1 MNMDVTIVIVNYKT
15 SNFTIGAIDSIK
27 KQSSGFTYEVIV
39 LDNASGDDSVE
50 KIHNA
55 CPNVK
60 VIASKKNLGTS
71 KAYNVAMKE
80 ARGDYIFLL
89 SPDTKLLNNAIFE
102 MWEYSRNH
110 YDTAIVCG
118 NLYDLDENP
127 THSFLL
133 NRFCLDYIKKISS
146 PWHIAFAKINRSKRK
161 NYFNYT
167 DKPIEVGYAC
177 GAAMIM
183 RLRDIQKV
191 GMFDERIFMYG
202 EEAVLSEK
210 LRRIGLK
217 TVSIPGPKTMHFDGG
232 SFKDKDL
239 KKSSFSESRFK
250 IFIKGNYEAI
260 EIIDG
265 LGSGEKYYRLLLKR
279 EKQYQLIYRVLRQK
293 DKLSVSRAK
302 VSILENALKE
312 L

>member
-1 MNMDVTIVIVNYKT
+1 MDVTIVIVNYQT
-15 SNFTIGAIDSIK
+15 SDFTIGAVDSIK
-27 KQSSGFTYEVIV
+27 KQSSGFTYEIIV
-39 LDNASGDDSVE
+39 VDNASGDGSAE
-50 KIHNA
+50 KIRTA
-55 CPNVK
+55 CTEVK
-60 VIASKKNLGTS
+60 VIASEENLGTS

-80 ARGDYIFLL
+80 AKGEYIFLL

-102 MWEYSRNH
+102 MWDYLRNH

-133 NRFCLDYIKKISS
+133 DRFCLDYIKKVSS
-146 PWHIAFAKINRSKRK
+146 LWHIAYTKINRNKGE
-161 NYFNYT
+161 NQFNYT

-177 GAAMIM
+177 AAAMIM
-183 RLRDIQKV
+183 RLSDIQKV

-202 EEAVLSEK
+202 EEAALSEK
-210 LRRIGLK
+210 LRKIGLK

-265 LGSGEKYYRLLLKR
+265 PGSGKKYFKLLLKR
-279 EKQYQLIYRVLRQK
+279 EKKYQPIYRVLGQK
-293 DKLSVSRAK
+293 DKLSASRAK
-302 VSILENALKE
+302 VSILKSALKE